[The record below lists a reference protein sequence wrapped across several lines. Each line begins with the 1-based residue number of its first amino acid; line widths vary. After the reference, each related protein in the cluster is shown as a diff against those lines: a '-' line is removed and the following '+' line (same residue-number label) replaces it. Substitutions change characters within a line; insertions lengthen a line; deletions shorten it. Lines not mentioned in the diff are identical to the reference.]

1 MTIGDSLETLANGK
15 AARPIRLYW
24 TPNTMTCAIAMASPL
39 FGVDLNSLLSLL
51 SYGFI
56 FVFVL
61 FGQRIQFYTILGGI
75 GRSVKRLD
83 SMRDKARNETVDY
96 FIATGKTG
104 KEIAERIDRFLEYV
118 TIMPVSLDPS
128 GIVRKM

>member
-1 MTIGDSLETLANGK
+1 
-15 AARPIRLYW
+15 
-24 TPNTMTCAIAMASPL
+24 MASTFL
-39 FGVDLNSLLSLL
+39 WIDLNSFISLV

-61 FGQRIQFYTILGGI
+61 FGQRIQFYSILGGI

-83 SMRDKARNETVDY
+83 VMRDKARNETVDY
-96 FIATGKTG
+96 FIKTGKAG

-128 GIVRKM
+128 GIVRK